1 MTVDPCPACGAGDS
15 DVLSPAGRPDVAYR
29 RCRACRTGRLDPI
42 PSADERE
49 PYDAGYFIN
58 GGSRAGYA
66 DYEASEPWHRRTA
79 RSRLRRVGAAS
90 VKRRESP
97 LLVDVGG
104 AVGYLADEATRIG
117 WRAVT
122 VEASAW
128 AAGRATQRGLTVA
141 PSLADLG
148 HLAGTVDAVTF
159 FQSLEHLPDPEDAL
173 RSAASLLRPGGVVVI
188 ETWDATSRTARLS
201 GRRWQQLSPPSVLW
215 LFSPGGLG
223 AMAQR
228 AGLEPRTWRPT
239 PKVVSAATVVGQALA
254 EHAPRLVEVAEPV
267 LSRLPVPYA
276 FDDLITCAAL
286 KPGREST
293 VS

>member
-1 MTVDPCPACGAGDS
+1 MRVDHCPACGAGES
-15 DVLSPAGRPDVAYR
+15 EALSPSGRPDVVYR
-29 RCRACRTGRLDPI
+29 RCQACRMGWLDPM
-42 PSADERE
+42 PSAAERE
-49 PYDAGYFIN
+49 PYDMGYFIN

-79 RSRLRRVGAAS
+79 RSRLRRVEAAS
-90 VKRRESP
+90 TRTGESP
-97 LLVDVGG
+97 LLIDVGG

-117 WRAVT
+117 WRTVT
-122 VEASAW
+122 VEASDW
-128 AAGRATQRGLTVA
+128 AAGRARERGLTVA

-159 FQSLEHLPDPEDAL
+159 FQSLEHLPDVEDAL
-173 RSAASLLRPGGVVVI
+173 RSAAALLRPGGVVVI
-188 ETWDATSRTARLS
+188 ETWDATSRTARAS

-276 FDDLITCAAL
+276 FDDLITCAAV